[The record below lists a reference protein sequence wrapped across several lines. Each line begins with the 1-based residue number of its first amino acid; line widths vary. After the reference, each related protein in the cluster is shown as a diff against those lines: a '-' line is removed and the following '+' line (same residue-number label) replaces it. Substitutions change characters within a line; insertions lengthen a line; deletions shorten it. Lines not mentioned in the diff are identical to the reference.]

1 MASCAIPGWFQPVDI
16 DGTLYVD
23 GGAVSA
29 TSVDVVA
36 HAGLDEVYVIAPM
49 VSFELDEP
57 ASLSARLERQW
68 RRQVTKTCREE
79 MAVVRATGTA
89 VYALGPGPEDLEAI
103 GSNLMDAS
111 RRQRVLE
118 TSLRTSAQAWERELI
133 EQLAG

>member
-1 MASCAIPGWFQPVDI
+1 
-16 DGTLYVD
+16 
-23 GGAVSA
+23 
-29 TSVDVVA
+29 
-36 HAGLDEVYVIAPM
+36 
-49 VSFELDEP
+49 
-57 ASLSARLERQW
+57 
-68 RRQVTKTCREE
+68 VTKTCREE

-118 TSLRTSAQAWERELI
+118 TSLRTSAQAWDRELS